1 MLNGFKSFMEW
12 FVENLVIND
21 ISIVKIRSDKEF
33 VASDFLVKKVPN
45 LRKSPIDLVTLK
57 KCSSNVLQ
65 SSIYSLKQGA
75 SEKQS
80 ELLVFIKNQHRLAL
94 LLYFMRKNDFL
105 GLLRR
110 IKLKLIFHWCTDL
123 FLLIHYSNYLLR

>member
-1 MLNGFKSFMEW
+1 MLNGFKCFMEW

-33 VASDFLVKKVPN
+33 VASDFLVKKVSN

-57 KCSSNVLQ
+57 NCSSNVLQ

-75 SEKQS
+75 SEK
-80 ELLVFIKNQHRLAL
+80 
-94 LLYFMRKNDFL
+94 
-105 GLLRR
+105 
-110 IKLKLIFHWCTDL
+110 
-123 FLLIHYSNYLLR
+123 